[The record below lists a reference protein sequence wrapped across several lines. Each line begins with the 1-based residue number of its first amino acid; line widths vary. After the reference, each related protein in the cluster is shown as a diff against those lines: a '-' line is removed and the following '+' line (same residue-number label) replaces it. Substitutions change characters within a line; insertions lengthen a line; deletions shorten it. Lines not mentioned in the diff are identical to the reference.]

1 VVRKADG
8 VELGDFSSGGLM
20 QIQALVHYYF
30 KEEPDSFDR
39 LALLWNR
46 LKFVLQFED
55 KIVIKQPKRG

>member
-1 VVRKADG
+1 
-8 VELGDFSSGGLM
+8 M

-30 KEEPDSFDR
+30 KEEPKDFHR
-39 LALLWNR
+39 LSLLWNR